1 MIEWYGTPPYCAILR
16 IKISNKISHKLI
28 KFFFPKELKRIHY
41 ESQSNEFKSQRLQF
55 LLFQKLL
62 NIVKLK
68 LWKCFD
74 NIVLLSTLMLRC
86 PLLAALSLLYTVTW
100 FQTVRLSIITKIIL
114 SKLLIF
120 FWFDD
125 WYWIFKF
132 FTMKYSILQIH
143 CVLSNCK
150 DIKSKTQDFYH
161 SLIFIVLQVC
171 QQNKNEIFTIKIC

>member
-28 KFFFPKELKRIHY
+28 TFFFPKELKRIHY

-114 SKLLIF
+114 SKLLILLV
-120 FWFDD
+120 WWLILDIQ
-125 WYWIFKF
+125 IFHHEVFSSANPLCFIK
-132 FTMKYSILQIH
+132 LEGHQIKNTGF
-143 CVLSNCK
+143 LS
-150 DIKSKTQDFYH
+150 
-161 SLIFIVLQVC
+161 
-171 QQNKNEIFTIKIC
+171 